1 MWQKEEVV
9 MSENMFNVKVHFI
22 DRDGIEGDLP
32 TVTILAKD
40 DVLARK
46 QGLAV
51 ALFENERRSFP
62 ENIKKVLYCE
72 IEFSGTLDGR
82 ANKASTGRQA
92 GKRSKRTSKSASR
105 Q

>member
-1 MWQKEEVV
+1 

-51 ALFENERRSFP
+51 ALFENERRNFP

-82 ANKASTGRQA
+82 ANTASTRRGGTVA
-92 GKRSKRTSKSASR
+92 KKRTGK
-105 Q
+105 